1 MKVFISWSGS
11 KSHQVAL
18 VFRDWLPSVLQAVD
32 PYVSSEDIDKGSRWS
47 TDISRELADSTYGIL
62 CVTRDNLRAAWLNF
76 EAGALSKAF
85 DRARVSPFL
94 FGIDRADVT
103 GPLLQFQ
110 STVFDQEDIQKLVRS
125 INAACEE
132 NALEQGRLDSI
143 LEVWWP
149 QLEQKL
155 SAIPLDNATEPI
167 ADELPTGTRSTEDV
181 LAELL
186 ELSRSQQRLLST
198 PEELLPSR
206 YLQQAFRAVTRA
218 GDISPY
224 AIGDLR
230 EALDRLRVLMHEM
243 NDKRENEDLSAQLSY
258 ISRKIETPLRHI
270 SSRVPTSRHVNPRSK
285 LDLFGNDFGV
295 PPIELGEDE

>member
-1 MKVFISWSGS
+1 MKVFISWSGP

-32 PYVSSEDIDKGSRWS
+32 PYVSSEDIDKGARWS
-47 TDISRELADSTYGIL
+47 TDISRELADSAYGIL

-110 STVFDQEDIQKLVRS
+110 STIFDQEDIRKLVRS

-132 NALEQGRLDSI
+132 NALEPGRLDSI
-143 LEVWWP
+143 VTVWWP

-155 SAIPLDNATEPI
+155 SAIPSDDAAEPT
-167 ADELPTGTRSTEDV
+167 ADELLTGTRSTEDV

-186 ELSRSQQRLLST
+186 ELSRSQQRLLSA
-198 PEELLPSR
+198 PDELLPTR
-206 YLQQAFRAVTRA
+206 YLRQALRTVSRARE
-218 GDISPY
+218 ISPR
-224 AIGDLR
+224 ALDDLR
-230 EALDRLRVLMHEM
+230 NALVHLEVLMHE
-243 NDKRENEDLSAQLSY
+243 KREDQKLVVQLSQ
-258 ISRKIETPLRHI
+258 ISRMIEVPLEHI
-270 SSRVPTSRHVNPRSK
+270 SSRIPANHNIKVQGSRHEHFVSELRT
-285 LDLFGNDFGV
+285 
-295 PPIELGEDE
+295 PPVELGEDD